1 MVSRQAMQEQIGFF
15 KEEYIKFSKIE
26 GFFMNIEMD
35 ENNIRNELDYIKK
48 QEEEMNQFH
57 LDKQKELDE
66 LTELK
71 FKLEQQQG
79 QMQKE
84 IEQFKEM
91 EKIARTEMEQK
102 EQIERDLY
110 MAEMEAK
117 KRELAL
123 EMEQRHRE
131 FEME

>member
-1 MVSRQAMQEQIGFF
+1 
-15 KEEYIKFSKIE
+15 
-26 GFFMNIEMD
+26 MNIEMD

-91 EKIARTEMEQK
+91 EKIARTEME
-102 EQIERDLY
+102 
-110 MAEMEAK
+110 
-117 KRELAL
+117 
-123 EMEQRHRE
+123 
-131 FEME
+131 